1 MWYNECMNKNETN
14 LIKFICYAVTM
25 LMVLAALILIAKPAK
40 PNVPVMTE
48 QESARIELQQA
59 INGAGLNALIE
70 IE

>member
-1 MWYNECMNKNETN
+1 MNKNETN

-40 PNVPVMTE
+40 PS
-48 QESARIELQQA
+48 QESTMIEVQQA
-59 INGAGLNALIE
+59 INNAGLNALIE